1 MKTSISILITSAI
14 FLTAFAAPCYICPGT
29 NEASAAASKTN
40 AGETLYLSTDQHDI
54 VLISALAAK
63 GNLQQLNH
71 AIRNGL
77 DAGLAVNE
85 IKEVMVHLYAYC
97 GFPRSIRGLN
107 TLMAVLEE
115 RKAEGIT
122 DEMGPDASPITDER
136 SKYERGVETLYEL
149 TGEEWG
155 NPQSG
160 YGAFAPVMDRF
171 LKEHL
176 FADIFERDV
185 LTYQQRELVTISALS
200 SMGGVEP
207 MLGGHMGIALNIG
220 IDEMALQQIFAHI
233 EHSIGKKEAD
243 KGRAI
248 LGEVVA
254 SKRK

>member
-1 MKTSISILITSAI
+1 
-14 FLTAFAAPCYICPGT
+14 
-29 NEASAAASKTN
+29 
-40 AGETLYLSTDQHDI
+40 
-54 VLISALAAK
+54 AAK

-71 AIRNGL
+71 AILNGL
-77 DAGLAVNE
+77 NTGLTVTE
-85 IKEVMVHLYAYC
+85 IKEVMVHLYAYS

-115 RKAEGIT
+115 RRAEGVT
-122 DEMGPDASPITDER
+122 DELGPEASPIRDQR
-136 SKYERGVETLYEL
+136 GKYGRGVETLQEL

-220 IDEMALQQIFAHI
+220 IDERALQQRFSHI

-243 KGRAI
+243 QGRAI
-248 LGEVVA
+248 AAEGVA
-254 SKRK
+254 DP

>member
-1 MKTSISILITSAI
+1 
-14 FLTAFAAPCYICPGT
+14 
-29 NEASAAASKTN
+29 
-40 AGETLYLSTDQHDI
+40 
-54 VLISALAAK
+54 
-63 GNLQQLNH
+63 
-71 AIRNGL
+71 
-77 DAGLAVNE
+77 
-85 IKEVMVHLYAYC
+85 
-97 GFPRSIRGLN
+97 
-107 TLMAVLEE
+107 
-115 RKAEGIT
+115 
-122 DEMGPDASPITDER
+122 
-136 SKYERGVETLYEL
+136 
-149 TGEEWG
+149 
-155 NPQSG
+155 SG

-220 IDEMALQQIFAHI
+220 IDEMALQQIFSHI

-248 LGEVVA
+248 LAEVVA